1 MRDSGENRQL
11 TALAIVAGIATAV
24 SCATTPQPPEPEAP
38 VARFAL
44 GSISCAEFDDYI
56 AQSRRNRRAP
66 LDDGARRS
74 RLEELVVETAL
85 AEAAAAAGVPELDV
99 VRRRWEAT
107 RSSILVNAV
116 EQDLRTAVIIDAGAA
131 RRYYDE
137 HPERFSSPER
147 VSTRLILIR
156 LEPNAGSSEVAAAES
171 RLRRI
176 RQDYLDGEPFGALAR
191 EHSEAENAARGGA
204 VAASPRGTLLS
215 AFEKVAWG
223 LEPGQVSDVVY
234 LPDGLAL
241 ILVERRFPPRNWSFD
256 EVRERINNRLVQE
269 ELERSRGSILADAA
283 SRWPLT
289 IDREQAADPETTDG
303 EPIFLIGGV
312 SYSLLD
318 LDLTH
323 RPPRLE
329 EAVRSAVEAEWMRLW
344 AEDHGYQNRPEVA
357 AILEDRRRTLLAGV
371 ELDRRIT
378 ATLPEVPEAELRSLY
393 DSLTAQLAEPEL
405 RSFLAVVVPGEANKM
420 RRALASAERVE
431 EAWRRTGAPGMVWR
445 LEGWGPISQ
454 SELSSATS
462 PLLARTAFAL
472 DNQELS
478 APILFERYGMGS
490 ARFHPEGYVVLGVEH
505 VTPARI
511 PPLSEVEDQL
521 TRRIQVDQVA
531 ALRRRIKAEFLDD
544 LGFEIDIEALAG
556 CPPAR

>member
-1 MRDSGENRQL
+1 MEASDENRQHFV
-11 TALAIVAGIATAV
+11 LAIVLGITTAA
-24 SCATTPQPPEPEAP
+24 SCVTAPQSPEPEAP

-44 GSISCAEFDDYI
+44 GSISCVEFDDHI

-66 LDDGARRS
+66 LDDSARRS
-74 RLEELVVETAL
+74 RLEELAVGTAL
-85 AEAAAAAGVPELDV
+85 AEAAIAAGLPELDI

-107 RSSILVNAV
+107 RNSILVNAL
-116 EQDLRTAVIIDAGAA
+116 EQDLRAAITIDAGAA
-131 RRYYDE
+131 RRFYDE

-147 VSTRLILIR
+147 VSTRLILLH
-156 LEPNAGSSEVAAAES
+156 LEPNAGPSEASAAES
-171 RLRRI
+171 KLRRI
-176 RQDYLDGEPFGALAR
+176 RQDYLGGEPFGALAR

-204 VAASPRGTLLS
+204 VAASPRGTLLP
-215 AFEKVAWG
+215 AFEEVAWS
-223 LEPGQVSDVVY
+223 LEPGQVSEVVH

-241 ILVERRFPPRNWSFD
+241 ILVERRFPPRDWSFD
-256 EVRERINNRLVQE
+256 EVKEKITKRLVQE
-269 ELERSRGSILADAA
+269 ELERSREHILADAK

-303 EPIFLIGGV
+303 EPIFSIGGV

-344 AEDHGYQNRPEVA
+344 AEDHGYQDRPEVA
-357 AILEDRRRTLLAGV
+357 ALLEYRRRTLLAGV

-378 ATLPEVPEAELRSLY
+378 AALPEVPEAELRSLY

-405 RSFLAVVVPGEANKM
+405 RRFLAVVVPGEANEM
-420 RRALASAERVE
+420 RRALASAEGVE
-431 EAWRRTGAPGMVWR
+431 EAWRRTGTPGTTWR
-445 LEGWGPISQ
+445 VEGWGPISQ

-472 DNQELS
+472 DDHELS

-490 ARFHPEGYVVLGVEH
+490 ARFHPEGYVVLRVEH
-505 VTPARI
+505 VTPARV
-511 PPLSEVEDQL
+511 PALSEVEDQL

-531 ALRRRIKAEFLDD
+531 ALRRHIKAEFLDD
-544 LGFEIDIEALAG
+544 LGFEIDTEAFAG
-556 CPPAR
+556 CTPAR